1 MRVKD
6 MPPQVQELLKKIKK
20 AKLEHAE
27 LKALSESK
35 PLNYQIETT
44 YKIAGNEQSITLE
57 LSAQTDRGAC
67 KESEKFLKEFYLD
80 DDMQFIDAKVL
91 QRGKQRFTTNDIF
104 FYWRQI

>member
-1 MRVKD
+1 MKVKD

-35 PLNYQIETT
+35 TLNYQLETT
-44 YKIAGNEQSITLE
+44 YKIAGTEQSITLE
-57 LSAQTDRGAC
+57 LSAEKDGQARR
-67 KESEKFLKEFYLD
+67 ESEKFLREFYLD
-80 DDMQFIDAKVL
+80 DDLEFIDAKVL
-91 QRGKQRFTTNDIF
+91 QKGTLKYTTNDIF